1 MALPHDVW
9 AFVFGIMGN
18 IISFVVFLA
27 PVPTFVRICKKKSTE
42 GFQSLPYLSA
52 LFSALLW
59 IYYAMQ
65 KDGSGFL
72 LITINAVGC
81 FIETIYVVLFVTY
94 ANKKTRISTLKVL
107 GLLNF
112 LGFAAIVLVCEFLTK
127 GSTREKVLGGICV
140 GFSVIVFAAPLSI
153 MRVVIR
159 TRSVEFMPFSLSLFL
174 TLSAV
179 TWLFY
184 GLAIKDFYVALPNVL
199 GAFLGAVQMILYI
212 IFKYYKTPVAEKTE
226 KSKTVSDHSIDMTK
240 LTTAM
245 PTSVSDTAVHPPPA
259 IHDVPES
266 QIQVTEVRN
275 QNVTG
280 LKDQN
285 NKDHGTKTNFK

>member
-1 MALPHDVW
+1 MALPHNVL

-42 GFQSLPYLSA
+42 GFQSLPYVSA
-52 LFSALLW
+52 LFSAMLW

-72 LITINAVGC
+72 LITINSVGC
-81 FIETIYVVLFVTY
+81 FIETIYIILFVTY

-112 LGFAAIVLVCEFLTK
+112 LGFATIVLVCELLTK

-153 MRVVIR
+153 MRLVVR

-212 IFKYYKTPVAEKTE
+212 IFKYYKTPVAEKTG
-226 KSKTVSDHSIDMTK
+226 KPKTVFDHSIDITR
-240 LTTAM
+240 LTNVM
-245 PTSVSDTAVHPPPA
+245 PGPISDSAVYPPHA
-259 IHDVPES
+259 SNNVPET
-266 QIQVTEVRN
+266 QIQVTELKSKN
-275 QNVTG
+275 LTAQ
-280 LKDQN
+280 KDQN
-285 NKDHGTKTNFK
+285 NKGVQNQNQV

>member
-1 MALPHDVW
+1 MALPHNVW

-72 LITINAVGC
+72 LITINSVGC
-81 FIETIYVVLFVTY
+81 FIESIYIILFITY

-112 LGFAAIVLVCEFLTK
+112 LGFAAIVLICELLTK

-153 MRVVIR
+153 MRLVVR

-174 TLSAV
+174 TLSAI

-199 GAFLGAVQMILYI
+199 GAFLGAIQMILYI
-212 IFKYYKTPVAEKTE
+212 IFKYYKTPVAETTE
-226 KSKTVSDHSIDMTK
+226 KSKTVSDHSIDIAK
-240 LTTAM
+240 LTTVM
-245 PTSVSDTAVHPPPA
+245 PGPVLDSAVHLLPA
-259 IHDVPES
+259 IHTVPDTEL
-266 QIQVTEVRN
+266 QVTEIQS
-275 QNVTG
+275 QNITG
-280 LKDQN
+280 PKDQR
-285 NKDHGTKTNFK
+285 NKDFENQGPV

>member
-1 MALPHDVW
+1 MALTNNLW
-9 AFVFGIMGN
+9 AFVFGILGN
-18 IISFVVFLA
+18 IISFVLFLA

-42 GFQSLPYLSA
+42 GFQSLPYVSA
-52 LFSALLW
+52 LFNAMLW

-65 KDGSGFL
+65 KDGTAFL
-72 LITINAVGC
+72 LITINAFGC
-81 FIETIYVVLFVTY
+81 VIETIYIVLFVSY

-112 LGFAAIVLVCEFLTK
+112 LGFAAIVLVCELLTK

-140 GFSVIVFAAPLSI
+140 GFSVSMFAAPLSI
-153 MRVVIR
+153 MRVVVR

-174 TLSAV
+174 TINAV

-212 IFKYYKTPVAEKTE
+212 IFKYYKTPVAQMKKYTC
-226 KSKTVSDHSIDMTK
+226 TVCGYIYN
-240 LTTAM
+240 
-245 PTSVSDTAVHPPPA
+245 
-259 IHDVPES
+259 PEDGDPDNGVNPGTDFKD
-266 QIQVTEVRN
+266 IPDDWVCPLCGV
-275 QNVTG
+275 G
-280 LKDQN
+280 KDQFEEVEEEN
-285 NKDHGTKTNFK
+285 LYFQGHHHHHHHHHH

>member
-1 MALPHDVW
+1 MALTHNVW
-9 AFVFGIMGN
+9 AFVFGMLGN

-42 GFQSLPYLSA
+42 GFQSLPYVSA
-52 LFSALLW
+52 LFSAMLW

-81 FIETIYVVLFVTY
+81 VIETIYIVLFVTY

-112 LGFAAIVLVCEFLTK
+112 LGFAAIVLVCELLTE

-140 GFSVIVFAAPLSI
+140 GFSVSVFAAPLSI
-153 MRVVIR
+153 MRVVVR

-174 TLSAV
+174 TISAV

-212 IFKYYKTPVAEKTE
+212 IFKYYKIPMAQKTD
-226 KSKTVSDHSIDMTK
+226 KSKAVSDHSIDIAK
-240 LTTAM
+240 LTTVT
-245 PTSVSDTAVHPPPA
+245 PGPISDSAVHQPPL
-259 IHDVPES
+259 IHNVPET
-266 QIQVTEVRN
+266 QIQVTEVKS
-275 QNVTG
+275 QNITDP
-280 LKDQN
+280 KDQI
-285 NKDHGTKTNFK
+285 NKDVENQSQV

>member
-1 MALPHDVW
+1 MALPHSVW
-9 AFVFGIMGN
+9 AFSFGIMGN

-42 GFQSLPYLSA
+42 GFQSIPYVAA
-52 LFSALLW
+52 LFSSMLW

-72 LITINAVGC
+72 LITINSVGC
-81 FIETIYVVLFVTY
+81 FIETIYIVLFVTY

-112 LGFAAIVLVCEFLTK
+112 LGFAAIVLVCQLLTT

-140 GFSVIVFAAPLSI
+140 GFAVIVFAAPLSI
-153 MRVVIR
+153 MRLVVR

-199 GAFLGAVQMILYI
+199 GAFLGSVQMILYI
-212 IFKYYKTPVAEKTE
+212 IFKYYKTPVAQKTE
-226 KSKTVSDHSIDMTK
+226 KSKSVSDHSIDIAK
-240 LTTAM
+240 LTTVI
-245 PTSVSDTAVHPPPA
+245 PGPISDSAVHPPPA
-259 IHDVPES
+259 PET
-266 QIQVTEVRN
+266 QIQVTEVKS
-275 QNVTG
+275 QNMTG
-280 LKDQN
+280 P
-285 NKDHGTKTNFK
+285 KDHNDKDVQNQDQV

>member
-1 MALPHDVW
+1 MALTHNVW

-27 PVPTFVRICKKKSTE
+27 PVPTFIRICKKKSTE

-52 LFSALLW
+52 IFSAMLW

-81 FIETIYVVLFVTY
+81 VIETIYIVLFVTY

-112 LGFAAIVLVCEFLTK
+112 LGFAAIVLVCELLTK
-127 GSTREKVLGGICV
+127 GSTRAKVLGGICV
-140 GFSVIVFAAPLSI
+140 GFSVSVFAAPLSI
-153 MRVVIR
+153 MRLVVR

-212 IFKYYKTPVAEKTE
+212 VFKYYMTPVAEKTD
-226 KSKTVSDHSIDMTK
+226 KSKAVSSDHSIDIAK
-240 LTTAM
+240 LTTVI
-245 PTSVSDTAVHPPPA
+245 PGSTVHEPPAVHN
-259 IHDVPES
+259 VPET
-266 QIQVTEVRN
+266 QIQVTEVKSQNMTEPNDQTTSKDVQN
-275 QNVTG
+275 QNQV
-280 LKDQN
+280 
-285 NKDHGTKTNFK
+285 

>member
-1 MALPHDVW
+1 MALSHNVW

-18 IISFVVFLA
+18 IISFIVFLA

-52 LFSALLW
+52 LFSAVLW

-81 FIETIYVVLFVTY
+81 FIETIYIILFVTY

-112 LGFAAIVLVCEFLTK
+112 LGFAAIVLVCELLTK

-140 GFSVIVFAAPLSI
+140 GFSVSVFAAPLSI
-153 MRVVIR
+153 MRVVVR

-184 GLAIKDFYVALPNVL
+184 GLAIKDFYVALPNVM

-212 IFKYYKTPVAEKTE
+212 IYKYYKTPVVKKTE
-226 KSKTVSDHSIDMTK
+226 KSKTVADHSIDIVK
-240 LTTAM
+240 LTT
-245 PTSVSDTAVHPPPA
+245 VL
-259 IHDVPES
+259 PET
-266 QIQVTEVRN
+266 QIQVTEVKSQNMTDAKDVIN
-275 QNVTG
+275 QSQV
-280 LKDQN
+280 
-285 NKDHGTKTNFK
+285 

>member
-1 MALPHDVW
+1 MALTNNLW
-9 AFVFGIMGN
+9 AFVFGILGN

-42 GFQSLPYLSA
+42 GFQSLPYVSA
-52 LFSALLW
+52 LFSAMLW

-65 KDGSGFL
+65 KDGTAFL
-72 LITINAVGC
+72 LITINAFGC
-81 FIETIYVVLFVTY
+81 VIETIYIVLFVSY

-112 LGFAAIVLVCEFLTK
+112 LGFAAIVLVCELLTK

-140 GFSVIVFAAPLSI
+140 GFSVSVFAAPLSI
-153 MRVVIR
+153 MRVVVR

-174 TLSAV
+174 TISAV

-212 IFKYYKTPVAEKTE
+212 IFKYYKTPVAQKTD
-226 KSKTVSDHSIDMTK
+226 KSKDVSDHSIDIAK
-240 LTTAM
+240 LTTVI
-245 PTSVSDTAVHPPPA
+245 PGAVLDSAVNQPPA
-259 IHDVPES
+259 LHNVPETK
-266 QIQVTEVRN
+266 IQLTEVKS
-275 QNVTG
+275 QNMTDP
-280 LKDQN
+280 KDQI
-285 NKDHGTKTNFK
+285 NKDVQKQSQV

>member
-1 MALPHDVW
+1 MALTHNVW

-18 IISFVVFLA
+18 IISFIVFLA
-27 PVPTFVRICKKKSTE
+27 PVPTFIRIVKKKSTE

-52 LFSALLW
+52 IFSAMLW

-81 FIETIYVVLFVTY
+81 VIETIYIVLFVTY

-112 LGFAAIVLVCEFLTK
+112 LGFAVIVLVCELLTK

-140 GFSVIVFAAPLSI
+140 GFSVSVFAAPLSI
-153 MRVVIR
+153 MRVVVR

-212 IFKYYKTPVAEKTE
+212 IFKYYKTPVAQKTD
-226 KSKTVSDHSIDMTK
+226 KSKAVASEYSIDIAK
-240 LTTAM
+240 LTTIT
-245 PTSVSDTAVHPPPA
+245 PGPISDSTVHQAPAVHN
-259 IHDVPES
+259 VLET
-266 QIQVTEVRN
+266 QIQVTEVKSQNMNDGEDQTSKDVQN
-275 QNVTG
+275 QNQV
-280 LKDQN
+280 
-285 NKDHGTKTNFK
+285 

>member
-1 MALPHDVW
+1 MSLPHNVW
-9 AFVFGIMGN
+9 AFVFGIFGN

-81 FIETIYVVLFVTY
+81 FIETIYIILFITY

-107 GLLNF
+107 GLLNL
-112 LGFAAIVLVCEFLTK
+112 LGFAAIVLVCELLTK

-184 GLAIKDFYVALPNVL
+184 GLAIKDFFVALPNVL

-212 IFKYYKTPVAEKTE
+212 IFKYYKTPVAEETE
-226 KSKTVSDHSIDMTK
+226 ESKTMSDHTIDMTK
-240 LTTAM
+240 LTTVT
-245 PTSVSDTAVHPPPA
+245 PSPVSYTAVLLPPTIP
-259 IHDVPES
+259 DVPEN
-266 QIQVTEVRN
+266 QIQVTKVKN
-275 QNVTG
+275 HNING

-285 NKDHGTKTNFK
+285 KNVENQNQL

>member
-1 MALPHDVW
+1 MALTNNLW
-9 AFVFGIMGN
+9 AFVFGILGN

-42 GFQSLPYLSA
+42 GFQSLPYVSA
-52 LFSALLW
+52 LFSAMLW

-65 KDGSGFL
+65 KDGTAFL
-72 LITINAVGC
+72 LITINAFGC
-81 FIETIYVVLFVTY
+81 VIETIYIVLFVSY

-112 LGFAAIVLVCEFLTK
+112 LGFAAIVLVCELLTK

-140 GFSVIVFAAPLSI
+140 GFSVSVFAAPLSI
-153 MRVVIR
+153 MRVVVR

-174 TLSAV
+174 TISAV

-212 IFKYYKTPVAEKTE
+212 IFKYYKTPVAQKTD
-226 KSKTVSDHSIDMTK
+226 KSKDVSDHSIDIAK
-240 LTTAM
+240 LTTVIPGAVLD
-245 PTSVSDTAVHPPPA
+245 SAVHQPPA
-259 IHDVPES
+259 LHNVPETK
-266 QIQVTEVRN
+266 IQLTEVKS
-275 QNVTG
+275 QNMTDP
-280 LKDQN
+280 KDQI
-285 NKDHGTKTNFK
+285 NKDVQKQSQV

>member
-1 MALPHDVW
+1 MALPHNVC

-42 GFQSLPYLSA
+42 GFQSLPYVSA
-52 LFSALLW
+52 LFSAMLW

-72 LITINAVGC
+72 LITINSVGC
-81 FIETIYVVLFVTY
+81 FIETIYIILFVNY

-112 LGFAAIVLVCEFLTK
+112 LGFATIVLVCELLTK

-153 MRVVIR
+153 MRLVVR

-199 GAFLGAVQMILYI
+199 GAFLGAVQMILYV

-226 KSKTVSDHSIDMTK
+226 KSKTVSDHSIDIAK
-240 LTTAM
+240 LTTVM
-245 PTSVSDTAVHPPPA
+245 PGRISDSAVYPPPA
-259 IHDVPES
+259 GNNVPET
-266 QIQVTEVRN
+266 QIQVTELKS
-275 QNVTG
+275 QNLTG
-280 LKDQN
+280 QKDQN
-285 NKDHGTKTNFK
+285 NN

>member
-1 MALPHDVW
+1 MGLPHNVW
-9 AFVFGIMGN
+9 AFAFGIMGN

-81 FIETIYVVLFVTY
+81 FIETIYIVLFVTY

-112 LGFAAIVLVCEFLTK
+112 LGFAAIVLVCELVTK

-153 MRVVIR
+153 MRVVVR

-199 GAFLGAVQMILYI
+199 GAFLGAVQMILYV
-212 IFKYYKTPVAEKTE
+212 IFKYYKTPMAEKTE
-226 KSKTVSDHSIDMTK
+226 KSKTASDHSIDIGK
-240 LTTAM
+240 LTMTG
-245 PTSVSDTAVHPPPA
+245 PILDSSVHIPPA
-259 IHDVPES
+259 IHDVPET
-266 QIQVTEVRN
+266 QIQVAEVKSQNMTGPKDANIKDVEN
-275 QNVTG
+275 QNQ
-280 LKDQN
+280 D
-285 NKDHGTKTNFK
+285 

>member
-1 MALPHDVW
+1 MALPPNVW

-27 PVPTFVRICKKKSTE
+27 PVPTFVRICKKRSTE

-72 LITINAVGC
+72 LITINSVGC
-81 FIETIYVVLFVTY
+81 FIESIYIILFISY

-112 LGFAAIVLVCEFLTK
+112 LGFAAIVLICELLTK

-153 MRVVIR
+153 MRLVVR

-174 TLSAV
+174 TLSAI

-212 IFKYYKTPVAEKTE
+212 LFKYYKTPVAEKTE
-226 KSKTVSDHSIDMTK
+226 KSKTVSDHSIDIAK
-240 LTTAM
+240 LATVM
-245 PTSVSDTAVHPPPA
+245 PGP
-259 IHDVPES
+259 
-266 QIQVTEVRN
+266 VTEVKSQNITGPKDQRNKDFEN
-275 QNVTG
+275 QNNV
-280 LKDQN
+280 
-285 NKDHGTKTNFK
+285 

>member
-1 MALPHDVW
+1 MALPHNVW

-81 FIETIYVVLFVTY
+81 FIETIYIVLFITY

-107 GLLNF
+107 GLLNV
-112 LGFAAIVLVCEFLTK
+112 LGFAVIVLVCELLTK
-127 GSTREKVLGGICV
+127 GSAREKVLGGICV

-159 TRSVEFMPFSLSLFL
+159 TKSVEFMPFSLSLFL

-199 GAFLGAVQMILYI
+199 GAFLGVVQMILYI

-226 KSKTVSDHSIDMTK
+226 KLKTVSDHSIDMTK
-240 LTTAM
+240 LTTVM
-245 PTSVSDTAVHPPPA
+245 PSPVSDTAVHPPPA
-259 IHDVPES
+259 IHDVPKS
-266 QIQVTEVRN
+266 QIQVTEVKN
-275 QNVTG
+275 QNMTG

-285 NKDHGTKTNFK
+285 NKDIENQNQL